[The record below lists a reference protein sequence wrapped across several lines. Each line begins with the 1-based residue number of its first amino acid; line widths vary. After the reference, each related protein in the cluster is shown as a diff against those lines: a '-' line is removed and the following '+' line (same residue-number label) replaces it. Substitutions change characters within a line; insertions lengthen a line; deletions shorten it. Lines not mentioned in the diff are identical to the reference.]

1 MTIQH
6 HPQLSLY
13 YAPVSCAL
21 VPFILLTEAKAN
33 FEIIKIN
40 NYAYQN
46 LTPEYLQINPKGKVP
61 ALAIDHDILT
71 ENIAIQLWIAQHF
84 PKANLLPKDPYLQI
98 KAISWLSWCSSA
110 IHPHLTPINKPQR
123 YCDLPGSEENV
134 RQLSTSL
141 LFKDF
146 EIAESHLKNKPW
158 FFDDFT
164 AVDAYFFWCFRRAV
178 LFDLDLS
185 LFPNC
190 QQHFEQ
196 MSERES
202 VKKIIDY
209 EFSVIQEFKS

>member
-1 MTIQH
+1 MSPPN
-6 HPQLSLY
+6 HPQLTLY

-21 VPFILLTEAKAN
+21 VPFLLLTEAKAQ

-40 NYAYQN
+40 NYAHQN

-61 ALAIDHDILT
+61 ALAINHEILT
-71 ENIAIQLWIAQHF
+71 ENIAIQLWIAQQF
-84 PKANLLPKDPYLQI
+84 PQANLLPIDPYQQI
-98 KAISWLSWCSSA
+98 KAISWISWFASA

-146 EIAESHLKNKPW
+146 EIAENYLINRQW

-164 AVDAYFFWCFRRAV
+164 TVDAYFFWCFRRAV
-178 LFDLDLS
+178 LFELDLS
-185 LFPNC
+185 QFPNC
-190 QQHFEQ
+190 QQHFER
-196 MSERES
+196 MSRRES
-202 VKKIIDY
+202 TKKVIQY
-209 EFSVIQEFKS
+209 ESTVIQEFTS